1 VLVFVALNIPEDV
14 RAAIGALI
22 AKMRPACQNILAGS
36 KRSPRPVARW
46 ARIES
51 AHITLKFIGE
61 VPSETI
67 DPIKAALARIR
78 LPDPVEM
85 KFRNVGFFPNERR
98 PRVFWAGIEAGAEL
112 GALAAAVETFLE
124 PLGIARERR
133 AFSPHLTLARF
144 ESPRGTRA
152 DSTLALKA
160 SSEAWS
166 PPEYTGAGSTWS
178 PPEYLNSLREAI
190 SGAGPL
196 EFGGTTAKEFHLY
209 QSILK
214 PSGAEYTRLATYRFA
229 EGEPL

>member
-1 VLVFVALNIPEDV
+1 MRVFVALNIPEDV

-166 PPEYTGAGSTWS
+166 PPEY
-178 PPEYLNSLREAI
+178 LDSLREAI